1 LLTDKGGELEIAVVE
16 GQKKYPGKMRNGI
29 NSVKRDNHI
38 RSFSLVGDKSL
49 TCEYFDETYN
59 PANIYM
65 HWKMEDGK
73 GA

>member
-1 LLTDKGGELEIAVVE
+1 
-16 GQKKYPGKMRNGI
+16 MRNGI

-49 TCEYFDETYN
+49 TCEYFAETYN